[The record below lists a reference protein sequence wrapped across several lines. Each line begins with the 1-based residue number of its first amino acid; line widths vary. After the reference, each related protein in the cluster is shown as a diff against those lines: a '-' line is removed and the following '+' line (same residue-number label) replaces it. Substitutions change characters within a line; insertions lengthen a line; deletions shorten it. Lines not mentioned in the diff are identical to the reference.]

1 MIGGEKNPEEEE
13 DEDDGEIEDDDED
26 PEAWSD
32 IFKNYQSHYIIKL
45 KIDAKNI
52 FLFQKN

>member
-32 IFKNYQSHYIIKL
+32 IFKNYKSHYIIKL

>member
-32 IFKNYQSHYIIKL
+32 IFKNYKSYFYIK
-45 KIDAKNI
+45 KFNI
-52 FLFQKN
+52 YFFK